1 MKTQIVREKQESVGD
16 NGEQRRKQKAAQ
28 VEFSIKENY
37 TRAQDERQGADQR
50 ITNTQ
55 LKIDRKKEEAEAFVQ
70 GRDIAVRENAIA
82 IERQKRDAEF
92 ADRERESKS
101 SNERYDA
108 LKKAFE
114 KNSGEPRKEEDYK
127 AVTGTENLKQGV
139 TENSYKLGNKMVTE
153 RLVKVG
159 NKVDKY
165 KKVVSKTA
173 IYFFRNGQ
181 SITEETWKKATL
193 EEPD

>member
-1 MKTQIVREKQESVGD
+1 MDFT
-16 NGEQRRKQKAAQ
+16 
-28 VEFSIKENY
+28 IKENY

-55 LKIDRKKEEAEAFVQ
+55 LKIDQKKEEAEAFVQ
-70 GRDIAVRENAIA
+70 GKDVAMRENAIE
-82 IERQKRDAEF
+82 IERQKRDVEF

-108 LKKAFE
+108 RKKAFE
-114 KNSGEPRKEEDYK
+114 KNPGEPREEEDYK
-127 AVTGTENLKQGV
+127 AVAGTENLKQGV

-181 SITEETWKKATL
+181 STVSYTHLTL
-193 EEPD
+193 PTKRIV